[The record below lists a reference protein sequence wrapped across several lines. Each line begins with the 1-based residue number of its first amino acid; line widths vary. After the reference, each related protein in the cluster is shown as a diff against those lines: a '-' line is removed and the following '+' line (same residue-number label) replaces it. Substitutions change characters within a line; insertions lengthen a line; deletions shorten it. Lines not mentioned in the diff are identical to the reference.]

1 MCGERGG
8 VRDKEER
15 KRYGTDHMDE
25 PREKKKSEG
34 REWMKPRKQAHVES

>member
-15 KRYGTDHMDE
+15 KRHGTDHMGGL
-25 PREKKKSEG
+25 RQKKKSEG
-34 REWMKPRKQAHVES
+34 GELGHDHHVA